1 MLSRAPVKD
10 LLEQFVRVKSD
21 PRAPGQLDS
30 LYRLYKS
37 TRFVPE
43 IAFVSPQGKLLGQ
56 LESRDVPGAI
66 LELKAVLDRVRRDSA
81 RPPRP
86 GG

>member
-21 PRAPGQLDS
+21 PRARGRNDS

-37 TRFVPE
+37 TQFVPE
-43 IAFVSPQGKLLGQ
+43 IAFVSPQGKLLGK
-56 LESRDVPGAI
+56 LESRDVHGVIA
-66 LELKAVLDRVRRDSA
+66 ELKAVLYRVRRDSN
-81 RPPRP
+81 RPRRP